1 MNPPMSTHDWQFW
14 AFVAAI
20 LVIVPVLG
28 YWFLSV
34 WLKLR
39 EALTATLR
47 KFMEE
52 MKAGRVRRSQSASA
66 LRQDLMERT
75 RVVEIDRE
83 AAGAWNHT
91 IETMLEGV
99 RAGGAQIEKARI
111 AATKATKPI
120 ERIAQRI
127 KNLKIASTTVPKVPP
142 LPETL
147 IDSRTNRKARGS
159 LILAILFLIPIM
171 FANAQLTGLVL
182 REIIP
187 PVQPLFGLPV
197 AYMLALIL
205 VIVEAVIGLLHS
217 HEAEQSQ
224 QSERKLTIA
233 AIVWN
238 LAAVGV
244 VAIESILYSQVQPES
259 GALKLPIGGSAFA
272 LVGAI
277 LGLAVF
283 GLGRLA
289 HSSWMAVINDR
300 TPKVLAKQLDRL
312 RNSAE
317 EWNLIAD
324 KLKPRQKA
332 ATEQFEHLAE
342 LCKNT
347 SDAQG
352 HAIQRFERELGGLR
366 ESPPA
371 WALAVERPITQSEF
385 NERESR
391 SFLWLTVAAISTISL
406 IVLSAQLV
414 SHLSVFAGAALGLG
428 SAVAA
433 FAAGALGSQS
443 TPHRGKWR
451 FAWYLVLLTLVIVFT
466 IVSDRYLRG
475 SVGIYSPLTLIPA
488 LAAFVSGVQTGPFL
502 TLLRLPFLWLANRLI
517 DAILFFCLAI
527 LWFLNLVA
535 AIIEHLARFIAW
547 PVLAIVTMARARR
560 QRERD
565 ATIA

>member
-1 MNPPMSTHDWQFW
+1 MNPPLSTHDWQFW
-14 AFVAAI
+14 AFLAAI

-39 EALTATLR
+39 EALTVTLR

-52 MKAGRVRRSQSASA
+52 MKAGRVRRTQSASA
-66 LRQDLMERT
+66 VRQDLMERT

-83 AAGAWNHT
+83 ASGAWNRT
-91 IETMLEGV
+91 IATMLEGV

-142 LPETL
+142 LPEAL
-147 IDSRTNRKARGS
+147 LDSRTNRKARGS

-205 VIVEAVIGLLHS
+205 VIAEAVIGLLHS

-224 QSERKLTIA
+224 RSERKLTVA

-238 LAAVGV
+238 LAAIGV

-317 EWNLIAD
+317 EWNLVAD
-324 KLKPRQKA
+324 KLKPRQKTA
-332 ATEQFEHLAE
+332 IEQFEHLAE

-352 HAIQRFERELGGLR
+352 HAIQRFE
-366 ESPPA
+366 
-371 WALAVERPITQSEF
+371 
-385 NERESR
+385 
-391 SFLWLTVAAISTISL
+391 
-406 IVLSAQLV
+406 
-414 SHLSVFAGAALGLG
+414 
-428 SAVAA
+428 
-433 FAAGALGSQS
+433 
-443 TPHRGKWR
+443 
-451 FAWYLVLLTLVIVFT
+451 
-466 IVSDRYLRG
+466 
-475 SVGIYSPLTLIPA
+475 
-488 LAAFVSGVQTGPFL
+488 
-502 TLLRLPFLWLANRLI
+502 
-517 DAILFFCLAI
+517 
-527 LWFLNLVA
+527 
-535 AIIEHLARFIAW
+535 
-547 PVLAIVTMARARR
+547 
-560 QRERD
+560 
-565 ATIA
+565 